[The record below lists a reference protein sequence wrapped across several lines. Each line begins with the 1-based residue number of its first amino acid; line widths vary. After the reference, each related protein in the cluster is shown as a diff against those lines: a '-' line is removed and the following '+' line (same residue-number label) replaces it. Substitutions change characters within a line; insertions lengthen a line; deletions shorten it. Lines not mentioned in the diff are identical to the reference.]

1 MEWIEV
7 TGRTVDEAKERALD
21 ELGVHESELEFELIG
36 EARSGFLGIGRTEA
50 RIRARIKPLSREKP
64 ADKRRRRRQE
74 GRTDGGEG
82 SGGGKSRRPRQ
93 QRSGAASSSAKTSG
107 AKASDGKPSGGS
119 KPRAAEAGTGG
130 SDDSDSDT
138 KSEAT
143 AAPSKSRS
151 RSRSRSRRPAS
162 KREPESTDEE
172 QTDMVSE
179 VNLDEQ
185 EAVAVDFVQGLLDAL
200 GVTGSVRTGRTE
212 EDGIE
217 LDIDGDGLGLLVGP
231 KGATLAALEELTRAA
246 VQHAAD
252 GQRARLHVDVGGY
265 RHRRREALAE
275 FTRKVA
281 AEVDASGEARALE
294 PMTAADRKVVHD
306 TVAEIDGVA
315 TVSEGED
322 ARRHVVIRPS

>member
-74 GRTDGGEG
+74 GRGDGGEG
-82 SGGGKSRRPRQ
+82 SGGSRSRRPRPS
-93 QRSGAASSSAKTSG
+93 RAAGGESGRGTGAAARVTT
-107 AKASDGKPSGGS
+107 ADA
-119 KPRAAEAGTGG
+119 GG
-130 SDDSDSDT
+130 SDESDST
-138 KSEAT
+138 PASPAK
-143 AAPSKSRS
+143 PRS
-151 RSRSRSRRPAS
+151 RSRSRSRRPPS
-162 KREPESTDEE
+162 KRVPESTNEE
-172 QTDMVSE
+172 QTDMDTE

-200 GVTGSVRTGRTE
+200 GVAGSVRTGRTDDE
-212 EDGIE
+212 GIE

-265 RHRRREALAE
+265 RQRRREALAE
-275 FTRKVA
+275 FTRNVA
-281 AEVDASGEARALE
+281 AEVDSSGEPRALE
-294 PMTAADRKVVHD
+294 PMTASDRKVVHD
-306 TVAEIDGVA
+306 TVAEIDGLS

>member
-21 ELGVHESELEFELIG
+21 ELGVHESELEFELIDD
-36 EARSGFLGIGRTEA
+36 ARSGFLGRIGRSDA

-74 GRTDGGEG
+74 GRGDGEG
-82 SGGGKSRRPRQ
+82 GGGGSRARRPRPA
-93 QRSGAASSSAKTSG
+93 RSPAAASTPAATDGVPAAARPANESA
-107 AKASDGKPSGGS
+107 
-119 KPRAAEAGTGG
+119 TGG
-130 SDDSDSDT
+130 
-138 KSEAT
+138 
-143 AAPSKSRS
+143 APKPRS
-151 RSRSRSRRPAS
+151 RSRSRSRRPPTG
-162 KREPESTDEE
+162 REPESTQEE
-172 QTDMVSE
+172 QTDMDTE

-185 EAVAVDFVQGLLDAL
+185 EAVAVEFVQGLLDAL
-200 GVTGSVRTGRTE
+200 DVAGSVRTGRTE
-212 EDGIE
+212 DEGIA

-246 VQHAAD
+246 VQHAAE

-265 RHRRREALAE
+265 RQRRREALAE

-281 AEVDASGEARALE
+281 AEVDSSGEARALE
-294 PMTAADRKVVHD
+294 PMSAADRKVVHD
-306 TVAEIDGVA
+306 TIAELDGLG

-322 ARRHVVIRPS
+322 ARRHVVIHPA